1 MSTISEADML
11 DNARNH
17 AIKRI
22 HIVQGENLKYRVI
35 VNLIWKDGDLIVV
48 TTRKTPREWVN
59 LNRLAL
65 HMMQNYG
72 KIPEIN
78 LTFYHPKET

>member
-1 MSTISEADML
+1 MSTISEADLL

-22 HIVQGENLKYRVI
+22 EIVQGKNRKYQLI
-35 VNLIWKDGDLIVV
+35 VNLIWKEGDLVVV
-48 TTRKTPREWVN
+48 TTRKKPREWVN

-65 HMMQNYG
+65 HMIENYG
-72 KIPEIN
+72 VIPEIN
-78 LTFYHPKET
+78 LTFYQPKDV

>member
-1 MSTISEADML
+1 MSMITEADLL

-22 HIVQGENLKYRVI
+22 EIVQIKNLNYQLVVNLK
-35 VNLIWKDGDLIVV
+35 WKEGDFVVV
-48 TTRKTPREWVN
+48 TTRKKPREWVN

-65 HMMQNYG
+65 HMIAKYG
-72 KIPEIN
+72 KVPVIN
-78 LTFYHPKET
+78 LTFYQP